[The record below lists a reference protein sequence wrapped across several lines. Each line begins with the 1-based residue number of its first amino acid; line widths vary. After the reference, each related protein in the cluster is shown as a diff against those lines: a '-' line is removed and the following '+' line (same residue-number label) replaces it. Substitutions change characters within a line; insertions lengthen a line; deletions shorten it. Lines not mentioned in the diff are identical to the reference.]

1 MRQQCCV
8 KDDAHANDDA
18 RYLNLAARCALR
30 ASGRAEPNPLVGC
43 VIVKAG
49 RVVGVGHHRQFG
61 SAHAEVEA
69 IANARSRGE
78 DVAGATAYVT
88 LEPCNSWGRN
98 PPCSDALVAARIREV
113 VFAVTDPNPMKAG
126 GAMRLREA
134 GIIARQSSASA
145 LATGVSLPFVKRV
158 TTGLPWVIAK
168 WAQTIDGRV
177 ATRTGESKWI
187 SGTWARQR
195 VHQLR
200 GRVDAIL
207 TGIGTVLA
215 DDPMLNARVPRP
227 PRRVAKRVIADT
239 GLEISLETQLV
250 RTAREFPTL
259 VACERSMASG
269 TYTAKKRAAL
279 DQAGVEIIPVADQG
293 IGGGLNLRELLTA
306 LARDHH
312 VSTVMVESGPGLLGS
327 LFEYDLV
334 DEAVVYIAPM
344 LLADEQARSAAVGR
358 VAEKLSNARQFQLC
372 RVKALDGDV
381 EITYRRI
388 RESEA

>member
-1 MRQQCCV
+1 MTAPLV
-8 KDDAHANDDA
+8 SSADDA
-18 RYLNLAARCALR
+18 RYLTLAARCALR
-30 ASGRAEPNPLVGC
+30 AQGRAEPNPLVGC
-43 VIVKAG
+43 ALVRDG
-49 RVVGVGHHRQFG
+49 RVIGIGHHRRFG
-61 SAHAEVEA
+61 AAHAEVEA
-69 IANARSRGE
+69 ITNARARGE
-78 DVAGATAYVT
+78 RVDGATAYVT

-98 PPCSDALVAARIREV
+98 PPCSDALVAANVREV
-113 VFAVTDPNPMKAG
+113 VYAVTDPNPMKAG
-126 GAMRLREA
+126 GALRLREA
-134 GIIARQSSASA
+134 DIIARQSDASP
-145 LATGVSLPFVKRV
+145 LATAISQPFIKRV

-187 SGTWARQR
+187 SGVWARQR

-207 TGIGTVLA
+207 TGIGTVVA
-215 DDPMLNARVPRP
+215 DNPLLNARLPRS

-239 GLEISLETQLV
+239 GLEIPLDSQLV
-250 RTAREFPTL
+250 RTARELPTL

-279 DQAGVEIIPVADQG
+279 DQAGVEIIPIADQG

-312 VSTVMVESGPGLLGS
+312 VATVMIESGPGLLGS
-327 LFEYDLV
+327 LFESDLV

-381 EITYRRI
+381 EITYRRV
-388 RESEA
+388 REQPA

>member
-1 MRQQCCV
+1 MTAPLV
-8 KDDAHANDDA
+8 SSADDAL
-18 RYLNLAARCALR
+18 YLRLAARCALR
-30 ASGRAEPNPLVGC
+30 AQGRAEPNPLVGC
-43 VIVKAG
+43 VLVRDG
-49 RVVGVGHHRQFG
+49 RVIGIGHHRRFG
-61 SAHAEVEA
+61 AAHAEVEA
-69 IANARSRGE
+69 ITNARARGE
-78 DVAGATAYVT
+78 RIDGATAYVT

-98 PPCSDALVAARIREV
+98 PPCSDALVAAKVREV
-113 VFAVTDPNPMKAG
+113 VYAVTDPNPMKAG
-126 GAMRLREA
+126 GALRLREA
-134 GIIARQSSASA
+134 GIIARQSTASP
-145 LATGVSLPFVKRV
+145 LATAISQPFIKRV

-187 SGTWARQR
+187 SGVWARQR

-207 TGIGTVLA
+207 TGIGTVVA
-215 DDPMLNARVPRP
+215 DDPLLNARLPRS

-239 GLEISLETQLV
+239 GLEIPLDSQLV
-250 RTAREFPTL
+250 RTARELPTL

-279 DQAGVEIIPVADQG
+279 DQAGVEIIPIADQG

-312 VSTVMVESGPGLLGS
+312 VATVMIESGPGLLGS
-327 LFEYDLV
+327 LFESDLV

-381 EITYRRI
+381 EITYRRV
-388 RESEA
+388 REQTV